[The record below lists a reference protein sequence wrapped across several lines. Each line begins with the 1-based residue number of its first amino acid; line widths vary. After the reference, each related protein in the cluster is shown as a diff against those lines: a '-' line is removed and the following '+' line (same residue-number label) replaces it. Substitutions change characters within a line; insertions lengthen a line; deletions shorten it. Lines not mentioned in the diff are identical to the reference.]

1 MHLEPDMWPVD
12 QQIEHNDNEF
22 FTRIFTLEEV
32 DKTMKEMKKIQLLV
46 LMVLLWSSLKPFGLK

>member
-22 FTRIFTLEEV
+22 LTRIFTLEEV
-32 DKTMKEMKKIQLLV
+32 DKTMKEMKKKYSS
-46 LMVLLWSSLKPFGLK
+46 WS